1 MKIMR
6 MIGLIFGI
14 LFLTG
19 CSTTIITPIDT
30 NGKNDTYYIQDSSM
44 YDFYVDKETCIEY
57 IIFSGSYKGG
67 ITPRLNR
74 DGTLLL
80 NKKCLKESE

>member
-6 MIGLIFGI
+6 MMGLIFGI

-19 CSTTIITPIDT
+19 CSTTIMTPIDT

-44 YDFYVDKETCIEY
+44 YDFYVDKATCVEY
-57 IIFSGSYKGG
+57 IRRVGNGG
-67 ITPRLNR
+67 AVTPRLNR
-74 DGTLLL
+74 DGTPLL
-80 NKKCLKESE
+80 NEKCLKESE

>member
-6 MIGLIFGI
+6 MMVLIFGI

-19 CSTTIITPIDT
+19 CSTTIMTPIDT

-44 YDFYVDKETCIEY
+44 YDFYVDKATCIEY
-57 IIFSGSYKGG
+57 IRRVGNGG
-67 ITPRLNR
+67 AVTPRLNR
-74 DGTLLL
+74 DGTPFL
-80 NKKCLKESE
+80 NEKCLKESE

>member
-1 MKIMR
+1 MKAIR
-6 MIGLIFGI
+6 MMMLIFGVF
-14 LFLTG
+14 FLTG
-19 CSTTIITPIDT
+19 CSTTIMTPIDT

-44 YDFYVDKETCIEY
+44 YDFYVDKVTCVEY
-57 IIFSGSYKGG
+57 IRRVSNEGA

-80 NKKCLKESE
+80 NEKCLKESE

>member
-6 MIGLIFGI
+6 MMGLIFGI

-19 CSTTIITPIDT
+19 CSTTTMTQIDT

-44 YDFYVDKETCIEY
+44 YDFYVDKATCIEY
-57 IIFSGSYKGG
+57 IRRVGNGG
-67 ITPRLNR
+67 AVTPRLNR
-74 DGTLLL
+74 DGTPLL
-80 NKKCLKESE
+80 NEKCLKESE

>member
-6 MIGLIFGI
+6 MMGLIFGI
-14 LFLTG
+14 LFLIG

-44 YDFYVDKETCIEY
+44 YDFYVDKATCVEY
-57 IIFSGSYKGG
+57 IRRVSNGG
-67 ITPRLNR
+67 AVTPRLNR
-74 DGTLLL
+74 DGTPLL
-80 NKKCLKESE
+80 NEKCLKESE

>member
-6 MIGLIFGI
+6 MMVLIFGI

-44 YDFYVDKETCIEY
+44 YDFYVDKATCVEY
-57 IIFSGSYKGG
+57 IRRVGNGG
-67 ITPRLNR
+67 ALTPRLNR
-74 DGTLLL
+74 DGTPLL
-80 NKKCLKESE
+80 NEKCLKESE

>member
-19 CSTTIITPIDT
+19 CSTTIMTPIDT
-30 NGKNDTYYIQDSSM
+30 NGKNDTYYIQDSSV
-44 YDFYVDKETCIEY
+44 YNFYVDKATCVEY
-57 IIFSGSYKGG
+57 IRRVGNGG
-67 ITPRLNR
+67 AVTPRLNR
-74 DGTLLL
+74 DGTPLL
-80 NKKCLKESE
+80 NEKCLKESK

>member
-1 MKIMR
+1 MKKLSIM
-6 MIGLIFGI
+6 GLIFGT

-19 CSTTIITPIDT
+19 CSTTIMTPIDT

-44 YDFYVDKETCIEY
+44 YDFYVDKVTCVEY
-57 IIFSGSYKGG
+57 IRRVSNGGG
-67 ITPRLNR
+67 ITPRLNT

-80 NKKCLKESE
+80 NEKCLKESE

>member
-6 MIGLIFGI
+6 MMGLIFGI

-44 YDFYVDKETCIEY
+44 YDFYVDKATCVEY
-57 IIFSGSYKGG
+57 IRRVGNGG
-67 ITPRLNR
+67 AVTPRLNR
-74 DGTLLL
+74 DGTPLL
-80 NKKCLKESE
+80 NEKCLKESK

>member
-6 MIGLIFGI
+6 MMGLVFGI

-19 CSTTIITPIDT
+19 CSTTIMTPIDT

-44 YDFYVDKETCIEY
+44 YNFYVDKATCVEY
-57 IIFSGSYKGG
+57 IRRVGNGG
-67 ITPRLNR
+67 VVTPRLNR
-74 DGTLLL
+74 DGTPLL
-80 NKKCLKESE
+80 NEKCLKESE

>member
-6 MIGLIFGI
+6 MMGLIFGI

-44 YDFYVDKETCIEY
+44 YDFYVDKATCVEY
-57 IIFSGSYKGG
+57 IRRVGNGG
-67 ITPRLNR
+67 AVTPRLNR
-74 DGTLLL
+74 DGTPLL
-80 NKKCLKESE
+80 NEKCLKESE

>member
-6 MIGLIFGI
+6 MMGLVFGI

-19 CSTTIITPIDT
+19 CSTTIMTPIDT

-44 YDFYVDKETCIEY
+44 YNFYVDKATCVEY
-57 IIFSGSYKGG
+57 IRRVGNGG
-67 ITPRLNR
+67 AVTPRLNR
-74 DGTLLL
+74 DGTPLL
-80 NKKCLKESE
+80 NEKCLKESE

>member
-6 MIGLIFGI
+6 MMGLIFGI

-19 CSTTIITPIDT
+19 CSATSMTPIDT

-44 YDFYVDKETCIEY
+44 YDFYVDKATCVEY
-57 IIFSGSYKGG
+57 IRRVGNGG
-67 ITPRLNR
+67 AVTPRLNR
-74 DGTLLL
+74 DGTPLL
-80 NKKCLKESE
+80 NEKCLKESK

>member
-6 MIGLIFGI
+6 MMVLIFGI

-44 YDFYVDKETCIEY
+44 YDFYVDKSTCVEY
-57 IIFSGSYKGG
+57 IRRVGNGG
-67 ITPRLNR
+67 AVTPRLNR
-74 DGTLLL
+74 DGTPLL
-80 NKKCLKESE
+80 NEKCLKESE

>member
-6 MIGLIFGI
+6 MMVFIFGI

-19 CSTTIITPIDT
+19 CSATITPIDT

-44 YDFYVDKETCIEY
+44 YDFYVDKATCVEY
-57 IIFSGSYKGG
+57 IRRVGNGG
-67 ITPRLNR
+67 AVTPRLNR
-74 DGTLLL
+74 DGTPLL
-80 NKKCLKESE
+80 NEKCLKESE

>member
-44 YDFYVDKETCIEY
+44 YDFYVDKATCVEY
-57 IIFSGSYKGG
+57 IRRVGNGG
-67 ITPRLNR
+67 AVTPRLNR
-74 DGTLLL
+74 DGTPLL
-80 NKKCLKESE
+80 NEKCLKESE